1 MKDNHDNSLTY
12 LCNEFNKYNR
22 ISPENYKNFNVKRG
36 LRNKDGTGVLAGLTL
51 ISNVHGYILD
61 EGDKIQIDGVLT
73 YRGIDIKDIIA
84 NCIKENRYG
93 FEEVIWLLL
102 FDSLPTK
109 EQLSNFRGILSKHR
123 ALHEEFLERTM
134 ASTPCTNIM
143 NKMAQSVLS
152 LYSYDSDPDS
162 TTLKNVLRQ
171 SISLMAK
178 LPAIAVA
185 AYNIKENKSIEGFNT
200 LDASKDISFAEHVL
214 TLIRGEG
221 NFTQEEAHLLD
232 ICLILHAEHS
242 GGNNSTFSCRVLSS
256 SGTDT
261 YSAISAAIGSLK
273 GPKHGGANK
282 KVLEMLE
289 AIKEGVDDATDD
301 TQIAAMLRKIVAKE
315 AGDKS
320 GLIYGIGHAVYT
332 LSDPRA
338 VILKDICK
346 NLSKEKGFN
355 DDFLILSA
363 VERLAPTILFEK
375 MGDSKH
381 LCANVDL
388 YSGLIYRELG
398 IDSELFTPLF
408 AVSRIAGW
416 CAHRIEEL
424 NCSPKIIRPAYK
436 SLSKRIPYTPIDERN

>member
-200 LDASKDISFAEHVL
+200 LDASKDISFAE
-214 TLIRGEG
+214 
-221 NFTQEEAHLLD
+221 
-232 ICLILHAEHS
+232 
-242 GGNNSTFSCRVLSS
+242 
-256 SGTDT
+256 
-261 YSAISAAIGSLK
+261 
-273 GPKHGGANK
+273 
-282 KVLEMLE
+282 
-289 AIKEGVDDATDD
+289 
-301 TQIAAMLRKIVAKE
+301 
-315 AGDKS
+315 
-320 GLIYGIGHAVYT
+320 
-332 LSDPRA
+332 
-338 VILKDICK
+338 
-346 NLSKEKGFN
+346 
-355 DDFLILSA
+355 
-363 VERLAPTILFEK
+363 
-375 MGDSKH
+375 
-381 LCANVDL
+381 
-388 YSGLIYRELG
+388 
-398 IDSELFTPLF
+398 
-408 AVSRIAGW
+408 
-416 CAHRIEEL
+416 
-424 NCSPKIIRPAYK
+424 
-436 SLSKRIPYTPIDERN
+436 